1 MFSDSRLIPPKCSVF
16 LKIVQN
22 LSFIFSLRKH
32 HMCMLSHFSHVQL
45 FVTPWTVVPQIAL
58 SMEFSRQQYWSG
70 LPSPPPGDHSDPEI
84 EPVSLM
90 PPALAGGFFNTS
102 TTWEAHKVPK
112 I

>member
-1 MFSDSRLIPPKCSVF
+1 
-16 LKIVQN
+16 
-22 LSFIFSLRKH
+22 
-32 HMCMLSHFSHVQL
+32 MCMLSHFSHVQL